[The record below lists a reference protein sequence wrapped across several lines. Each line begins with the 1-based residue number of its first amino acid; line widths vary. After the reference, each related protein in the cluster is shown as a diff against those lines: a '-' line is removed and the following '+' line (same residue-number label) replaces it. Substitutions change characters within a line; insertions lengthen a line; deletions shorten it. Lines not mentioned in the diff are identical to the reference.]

1 MFSGFGPAQ
10 SDLAFTICCTPI
22 TQGIETNFY
31 FVVAII
37 LMFEILIIM
46 VTWLFKIPS
55 HENS

>member
-46 VTWLFKIPS
+46 VTWLKLV
-55 HENS
+55 